1 MTVHL
6 LSTPRVLT
14 KLRTELKAALP
25 DVSAPL
31 SIRDI
36 EQLPYLSAVITEGL
50 RLALGTSQRQT
61 RISPNEVMTYS
72 DGEKQWPIPI
82 GVSIALPFPIPI
94 HGLSDQRFRHPSA
107 WPRPSSIITRTSL
120 QIPWSFA
127 LSALSK
133 THN

>member
-6 LSTPRVLT
+6 LSTPRVLS
-14 KLRTELKAALP
+14 KLRTELNAALP

-61 RISPNEVMTYS
+61 RISPNDVMTFK
-72 DGEKQWPIPI
+72 DGKKQWHIPP
-82 GVSIALPFPIPI
+82 GVSITPPSPYPIYAR
-94 HGLSDQRFRHPSA
+94 SNQRSSRPSA
-107 WPRPSSIITRTSL
+107 WPRP
-120 QIPWSFA
+120 
-127 LSALSK
+127 
-133 THN
+133 